1 MANPLARV
9 VMNNIAQ
16 QSGMVERKSSNV
28 TQNANRNSNTNSNG
42 SNLDRRESKL
52 LTDLMNNKKGVT
64 MGSSSSSSSSQNK
77 STYGRTTNV
86 SNANANTMKTLDSL
100 VSKANSS
107 GSTNNTV
114 EKKNDSC
121 GIDKSRSD
129 LRSLCSLDNIS
140 IGKTNVENNDRTN
153 MKVLDLSQ
161 LASGNTTTNKREAKV
176 SYNKQTS
183 GMTTLGDLANEKT
196 KNKQQEDQKND
207 KTNTITSGNS
217 YVKSNV
223 INNLEAYIPKVTLE
237 SIGKKGSLF

>member
-1 MANPLARV
+1 MVVKRMANPLARV

-121 GIDKSRSD
+121 A
-129 LRSLCSLDNIS
+129 LDNIS

-196 KNKQQEDQKND
+196 KNKQEESKND
-207 KTNTITSGNS
+207 KTITTGSS

>member
-16 QSGMVERKSSNV
+16 KSGMVEKKSYYSTQTNTDNSSSSN
-28 TQNANRNSNTNSNG
+28 
-42 SNLDRRESKL
+42 NLDRKESQL
-52 LTDLMNNKKGVT
+52 LSSLLNSKKSTTSGT
-64 MGSSSSSSSSQNK
+64 SSSHNK

-86 SNANANTMKTLDSL
+86 SNVSANTMKTLDSL

-107 GSTNNTV
+107 GHTSTSTSNQQ
-114 EKKNDSC
+114 KKDSC
-121 GIDKSRSD
+121 GIDKSRPD

-140 IGKTNVENNDRTN
+140 IGKTNVEKDDRN
-153 MKVLDLSQ
+153 VMKRLDLNQ
-161 LASGNTTTNKREAKV
+161 LVDSNIKTNKRQEKV
-176 SYNKQTS
+176 SYGNKQTS
-183 GMTTLGDLANEKT
+183 GMTTLGELAREKT
-196 KNKQQEDQKND
+196 KNSQHND
-207 KTNTITSGNS
+207 SKSSKTDTITTSNS